1 MELIF
6 NLHWLR
12 ERARDYGTPLRA
24 DQLDPAIRD
33 RVLLAAH
40 GAQGALALKLP
51 FLDQREV
58 RRRSEVLGELRFQR
72 CGNEITASLT
82 PIFTLRTAAAELAMC
97 HPLWINAPSEG
108 NLTYFRTWQKVS
120 NALQTCL
127 RSWIPRAHFRDP
139 QVYTDR
145 DAAYSW
151 IVYEAARVYRGNAPS
166 DFTYDLRDFPGCRDT
181 LESTWL
187 RIAASIQSVLAAIE
201 KRLYDA
207 GLPTV
212 ARRYAPRWHEDVLRE
227 VQRKP
232 AGLYRL
238 LAAETDLIDAVIDL
252 GTARSPAAVCHFA
265 RIANLR
271 LRNHYGHDLRPL
283 AIDALNETTRVLRG
297 VALRNCGADTQ
308 PSWLVPGTSC
318 MG

>member
-40 GAQGALALKLP
+40 GAQGTLALKLP

-58 RRRSEVLGELRFQR
+58 RRRSEVLGGLQFQR
-72 CGNEITASLT
+72 CGNEIRASLT

-97 HPLWINAPSEG
+97 HPVWINAPEDQDPA
-108 NLTYFRTWQKVS
+108 YFRTWQKVS
-120 NALQTCL
+120 NALQACL

-139 QVYTDR
+139 QVYADR

-151 IVYEAARVYRGNAPS
+151 IIYEAARVYRGNAPH

-187 RIAASIQSVLAAIE
+187 RIAATVQNVLAAVE

-207 GLPTV
+207 GLPTL

-232 AGLYRL
+232 MGLYKL
-238 LAAETDLIDAVIDL
+238 LATETDLIDSVIDL
-252 GTARSPAAVCHFA
+252 GTARSPTAVCHFA

-271 LRNHYGHDLRPL
+271 LRNHHGHDLRSL
-283 AIDALNETTRVLRG
+283 AIDALNETTRVLSAAVKRC
-297 VALRNCGADTQ
+297 VV
-308 PSWLVPGTSC
+308 PPGTSC
-318 MG
+318 AG